1 METML
6 LERTTPIDALFS
18 FIGAERVTVSKD
30 ADQITLTPAKDYVE
44 PEEYDIDPA
53 DYPDTTAYLTAIP
66 GAVERLVKS
75 MNTPLSELEEWPK
88 TRKNRNV

>member
-30 ADQITLTPAKDYVE
+30 ADQITLTPAEDDGPDSDY
-44 PEEYDIDPA
+44 IDPD
-53 DYPDTTAYLTAIP
+53 DYPDTTAYLNALP
-66 GAVERLVKS
+66 GVAERLIDESNNLPRSAFKPV
-75 MNTPLSELEEWPK
+75 PREFF
-88 TRKNRNV
+88 NV